1 MITAA
6 RPPRNRRTQDDEN
19 LMSDSEIEIV
29 VDDPTA
35 PEADSPAI
43 TNARVVDITV
53 SLLLVALAL
62 VLGYDNWRTGI
73 GWDSTGPQAG
83 YFPFYLSVIL
93 AGASLYGIVAAFRSR
108 KEASETF
115 VTRAQLRRVM
125 AVFVPTLLFCLA
137 TQYLGLYVA
146 SFLLIAGFMRL
157 VGRIALW
164 KSLLT
169 AFVFTAAMFVTFDI
183 AFDVIMP
190 MGPLEAAFGYRR
202 SRKIRIIFHGSL
214 RSAAARLC
222 RPDDLENNAPDDGR

>member
-1 MITAA
+1 
-6 RPPRNRRTQDDEN
+6 
-19 LMSDSEIEIV
+19 MSNSEIEII

-35 PEADSPAI
+35 PEPDSPAV
-43 TNARVVDITV
+43 TSARTAETVV
-53 SLLLVALAL
+53 SLLLVGLAL
-62 VLGYDNWRTGI
+62 GLGYDNWRTGI

-93 AGASLYGIVAAFRSR
+93 AGASLYGLVVSFLTR
-108 KEASETF
+108 KQPSETF

-137 TQYLGLYVA
+137 TQFLGMYVA
-146 SFLLIAGFMRL
+146 SFLLIASFMRM
-157 VGRIALW
+157 VGKIALW

-190 MGPLEAAFGYRR
+190 KGPLEAAFGY
-202 SRKIRIIFHGSL
+202 
-214 RSAAARLC
+214 
-222 RPDDLENNAPDDGR
+222 

>member
-1 MITAA
+1 
-6 RPPRNRRTQDDEN
+6 
-19 LMSDSEIEIV
+19 MSETDLEIV

-35 PEADSPAI
+35 PEENSPPVSTSRMVEI
-43 TNARVVDITV
+43 VV
-53 SLLLVALAL
+53 SLLLLALAI

-73 GWDSTGPQAG
+73 SWDSTGPEPG

-93 AGASLYGIVAAFRSR
+93 AGASLYGLVTVMLSR
-108 KEASETF
+108 PESSDTF

-137 TQYLGLYVA
+137 TQFLGLYVA

-157 VGRIALW
+157 IGKIALW

-169 AFVFTAAMFVTFDI
+169 AFVFTALMFVTFDI

-190 MGPLEAAFGYRR
+190 KGPLEAAFGY
-202 SRKIRIIFHGSL
+202 
-214 RSAAARLC
+214 
-222 RPDDLENNAPDDGR
+222 